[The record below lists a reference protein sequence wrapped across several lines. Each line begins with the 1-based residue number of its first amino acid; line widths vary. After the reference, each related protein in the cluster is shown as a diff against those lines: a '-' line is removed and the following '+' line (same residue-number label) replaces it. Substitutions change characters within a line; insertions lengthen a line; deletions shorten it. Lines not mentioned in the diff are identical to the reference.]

1 MKITVNINGQDREL
15 SFEPHETLLEVLRRY
30 GYSSIRK
37 GCDTTSCSVCT
48 ILVDDKPVH
57 SCSYLAARAEGHK
70 VTTVE
75 GVKDE
80 AEKIAKFLIEE
91 GVDQCGYCSPGF
103 VMTLMGLK
111 NELKNPTDEEILD
124 YFMGN
129 LCRCS
134 GYVGQLTAIKKYL
147 EVK

>member
-1 MKITVNINGQDREL
+1 MKAVININGHDREL
-15 SFEPHETLLEVLRRY
+15 NFEPHEYILDVLRRY
-30 GYSSIRK
+30 GYSSVRR

-57 SCSYLAARAEGHK
+57 SCSYFAARAEGRK

-75 GVKDE
+75 GVKEE
-80 AEKIAKFLIEE
+80 AEKIAKLLIDE

-129 LCRCS
+129 LCRCT

>member
-1 MKITVNINGQDREL
+1 MKAVININGQDREL
-15 SFEPHETLLEVLRRY
+15 SFEPHENLLEVLRRY

-57 SCSYLAARAEGHK
+57 SCSYLAARAERHK

-75 GVKDE
+75 GVKEE
-80 AEKIAKFLIEE
+80 AEKIAKLLIEE

-129 LCRCS
+129 LCRCT

>member
-15 SFEPHETLLEVLRRY
+15 SFEPHENLLEVLRRY

-37 GCDTTSCSVCT
+37 GCDTTSCSICT

-75 GVKDE
+75 GVKEE
-80 AEKIAKFLIEE
+80 AEKIAELLIEE

-111 NELKNPTDEEILD
+111 NELENPTDEEILD

-129 LCRCS
+129 LCRCT

>member
-15 SFEPHETLLEVLRRY
+15 SFEPHENLLEVLRRY

-37 GCDTTSCSVCT
+37 GCDTTSCSICT
-48 ILVDDKPVH
+48 ILVDDKPIH

-75 GVKDE
+75 GVEEE
-80 AEKIAKFLIEE
+80 AAKIAKLLIEE

-129 LCRCS
+129 LCRCT

>member
-1 MKITVNINGQDREL
+1 MKAVININGRDREL
-15 SFEPHETLLEVLRRY
+15 SFEPHENLLEVLRRY

-48 ILVDDKPVH
+48 ILIDDKPIH

-70 VTTVE
+70 ITTVE
-75 GVKDE
+75 GVEEE
-80 AEKIAKFLIEE
+80 AEKIANLLIDE

-129 LCRCS
+129 LCRCT